1 MNHQRIAADRQP
13 RANTDRW
20 KRLGWWLA
28 AGLPLL
34 AGLLIILSENL
45 HLPDLSEG
53 YDVSSTGLLLSG
65 GLLVAVGLVM
75 TIVAVGRGRRA
86 WKEAQEG
93 TIHNSRAVQ
102 LSQAYEIRLRSA
114 WMIIVGIGTSALGG
128 CILWLAIGEH

>member
-1 MNHQRIAADRQP
+1 MNHQRVAVDRQP
-13 RANTDRW
+13 RANPDRW

-65 GLLVAVGLVM
+65 GLLVAVGLVRA
-75 TIVAVGRGRRA
+75 IVAVGRGRRA
-86 WKEAQEG
+86 WKEVQER

-102 LSQAYEIRLRSA
+102 LNQAYEIRLRSA
-114 WMIIVGIGTSALGG
+114 WMIVVGIGISALGG
-128 CILWLAIGEH
+128 CILWLAIGER